1 VVAIRASS
9 AAISA
14 AASVTTTAAT
24 VSTATAAAATTA
36 VSTTAAT
43 TPRTIIILGSGFIA
57 GNPTSGNFLLIQSI
71 DRGLCF
77 IRIWHFDESEPSRTT
92 GFPIR
97 YDAYLCDLAKSTEG
111 LAYLILRC
119 SE

>member
-14 AASVTTTAAT
+14 AATVTTAAAT
-24 VSTATAAAATTA
+24 ISTATAAAATTA

>member
-1 VVAIRASS
+1 VVAVRASS

-14 AASVTTTAAT
+14 AATVTTTAAT
-24 VSTATAAAATTA
+24 ISTATAAATTA

>member
-14 AASVTTTAAT
+14 AATVTTTAAT
-24 VSTATAAAATTA
+24 VSTATAAATTA